1 MSIDGLKEGLSNRI
15 AAMHLRRKFFWLL
28 AIILLGFAIYAAI
41 ILYYPYSEGTRSGI
55 LRKLSHKG
63 MVFKTWEGELQMS
76 AVMVPNPSDDN
87 IAGGNIWLFSVKD
100 DATIKALQDAE
111 VSGKRV
117 NMHYKEHLKMLFWR
131 GDTRY
136 FVDGVSVVQ
145 D

>member
-1 MSIDGLKEGLSNRI
+1 MSIDGIKDGVSNRI
-15 AAMHLRRKFFWLL
+15 GALHLRRKFFWLL
-28 AIILLGFAIYAAI
+28 AILAVGFAIYAAI

-76 AVMVPNPSDDN
+76 AVMIPNPTDDN
-87 IAGGNIWLFSVKD
+87 IAGGNTWLFSVKD
-100 DATIKALQDAE
+100 DATIKALQEAE
-111 VSGKRV
+111 LTGKRLNV
-117 NMHYKEHLKMLFWR
+117 HYKEHLKMLFWR

>member
-1 MSIDGLKEGLSNRI
+1 MSISELKSGVSDRI
-15 AAMHLRRKFFWLL
+15 SALHLRRKFFWIL
-28 AIILLGFAIYAAI
+28 AILGLGLAIYSAI

-63 MVFKTWEGELQMS
+63 FIFKTWEGELQMS
-76 AVMVPNPSDDN
+76 AVMVPSPTDDN

-100 DATIKALQDAE
+100 DATIKSLQEAE
-111 VSGKRV
+111 VTGKRV
-117 NMHYKEHLKMLFWR
+117 NLHYKEHLKALFWR